1 MRKKQHVN
9 TNRTN
14 DKPWFNQSCKNLRN
28 IYHRTRRAYNKY
40 KTVYF
45 KNLLKDVSKQY
56 KSKLRKADNDFNE
69 KRAVNLRRL
78 KSKHPREYWNML
90 NSGSKTSNVK
100 ASVDDLFSYLKS
112 INENNS
118 NETVHFQDFEMNFNI
133 DAQKHHLNQ
142 PITAN
147 EISKA
152 INKLKNHKAPG
163 VDEIVNEHLKHSISF
178 MLPLYVNLF
187 NVVFDTG
194 VIPDSWTVG
203 LIKPIYKQR

>member
-1 MRKKQHVN
+1 MLNTVN
-9 TNRTN
+9 T
-14 DKPWFNQSCKNLRN
+14 
-28 IYHRTRRAYNKY
+28 
-40 KTVYF
+40 
-45 KNLLKDVSKQY
+45 
-56 KSKLRKADNDFNE
+56 
-69 KRAVNLRRL
+69 
-78 KSKHPREYWNML
+78 
-90 NSGSKTSNVK
+90 GSKTSNVK

-163 VDEIVNEHLKHSISF
+163 VYEIVKEHLKHSISL

-203 LIKPIYKQR
+203 LIKPIYKQKGGRS